1 MRKDEVFRLFRDS
14 VDEVTQETFD
24 KLLELIVQ
32 IQSIRLNITGN
43 RECLPL
49 PQENHKLREN
59 EENQEKPVLMK
70 DVGNLRLQILDE
82 PSMDELMKM
91 KSLFLSEHRNKI

>member
-14 VDEVTQETFD
+14 VDDVTKETFD

-43 RECLPL
+43 RECLSP
-49 PQENHKLREN
+49 
-59 EENQEKPVLMK
+59 
-70 DVGNLRLQILDE
+70 
-82 PSMDELMKM
+82 
-91 KSLFLSEHRNKI
+91 